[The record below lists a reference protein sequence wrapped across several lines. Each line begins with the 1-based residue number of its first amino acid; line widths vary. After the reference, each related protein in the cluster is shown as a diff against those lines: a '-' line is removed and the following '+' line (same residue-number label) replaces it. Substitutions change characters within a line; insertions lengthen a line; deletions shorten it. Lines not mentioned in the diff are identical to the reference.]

1 MFEKAFKFNQP
12 IGNWDTSNV
21 IDMSYMFNAYVYNG
35 TGSAFNQPIGNWD
48 TSSVTDM
55 AHMFNTCM
63 YFNQDLSNWDVSNV
77 TNYGAFSVNTNSWSL
92 PKPNFN

>member
-1 MFEKAFKFNQP
+1 
-12 IGNWDTSNV
+12 
-21 IDMSYMFNAYVYNG
+21 
-35 TGSAFNQPIGNWD
+35 
-48 TSSVTDM
+48 M

-77 TNYGAFSVNTNSWSL
+77 TNYGAFSANTNSWSL